1 MKERKKATEVA
12 QHIHINCVHSLTGSM
27 CKYSE
32 NEYII
37 QKNKVFNSLKESP
50 KTMLMVAKET
60 GIERASVC
68 WFVRSFRKND
78 TVRIFKV
85 GYCPITKHRAA
96 FLTTD
101 KELFKDGNE
110 QLSLFDIW
118 GREEWYE

>member
-1 MKERKKATEVA
+1 MEENKKATEAA
-12 QHIHINCVHSLTGSM
+12 QRIHINCINALTGYT
-27 CKYSE
+27 CKDSD

-37 QKNKVFNSLKESP
+37 QKNKVFNSLNESP

-68 WFVRSFRKND
+68 WFVRDFRKNNK
-78 TVRIFKV
+78 VRVHKI
-85 GYCPITKHRAA
+85 GYCPITKHKAA

-101 KELFKDGNE
+101 KALFKDDSE

-118 GREEWYE
+118 EKGGME

>member
-1 MKERKKATEVA
+1 MEEKKKATEA
-12 QHIHINCVHSLTGSM
+12 AHCIHLNCTTALTGST
-27 CKYSE
+27 CKDNE

-37 QKNKVFNSLKESP
+37 QKNKVFNSLNESP

-68 WFVRSFRKND
+68 WFVRDFRKNNL
-78 TVRIFKV
+78 VQVHKI
-85 GYCPITKHRAA
+85 GYCPITKHKAA

-101 KELFKDGNE
+101 KALFKNDSE

-118 GREEWYE
+118 EKGGME

>member
-1 MKERKKATEVA
+1 MEAKKKATEAA
-12 QHIHINCVHSLTGSM
+12 QRIYINCINALTGYT
-27 CKYSE
+27 CKDSD

-37 QKNKVFNSLKESP
+37 QKNKVFNSLNKSP

-68 WFVRSFRKND
+68 WFVRGFRKND
-78 TVRIFKV
+78 LIRVFKI

-101 KELFKDGNE
+101 KSLFKAYSD
-110 QLSLFDIW
+110 QLSLFDLW
-118 GREEWYE
+118 EKGGME

>member
-1 MKERKKATEVA
+1 MEEKKKATEA
-12 QHIHINCVHSLTGSM
+12 THHIHLNCTTNLTGST
-27 CKYSE
+27 CKDSE

-68 WFVRSFRKND
+68 WFVRDFRKNSL
-78 TVRIFKV
+78 VQVHKV
-85 GYCPITKHRAA
+85 SYCPITKHRAA

-101 KELFKDGNE
+101 KSLFKAHSD
-110 QLSLFDIW
+110 QFSLFDLW
-118 GREEWYE
+118 EKGGME

>member
-1 MKERKKATEVA
+1 MGEKKRATEAA
-12 QHIHINCVHSLTGSM
+12 QRIHMNRINALTGYT
-27 CKYSE
+27 CKDSD

-68 WFVRSFRKND
+68 WFVRDVRKNSL
-78 TVRIFKV
+78 VQVHKIS
-85 GYCPITKHRAA
+85 YCPITKHRAV

-101 KELFKDGNE
+101 KSLFKAYSD
-110 QLSLFDIW
+110 QLSLFDLW
-118 GREEWYE
+118 EKGGME